1 MLKLVKLQS
10 LIAKC
15 CQNEENIALRNL
27 QILYLFALRT
37 GNCTTFGANVVHFP
51 ACNQGRRKHKKVG
64 GGGLGFEGHL
74 KNFSRK
80 CWRQGGAGP

>member
-1 MLKLVKLQS
+1 MLKVVKLQS

-15 CQNEENIALRNL
+15 CQNEENIALRNV

-51 ACNQGRRKHKKVG
+51 ACNQGRRKNKKVG
-64 GGGLGFEGHL
+64 GGPWFRGAP
-74 KNFSRK
+74 KNFPPEMLAT
-80 CWRQGGAGP
+80 GGAGP